1 MAAPNKSRTMPR
13 SMVGPMQIPAV
24 RFAPALSVYSN
35 SISGEPPAAV
45 TSRAARSLLLMPP
58 VPRLLRL
65 GPAISAIE
73 LSMFGTVVSTFAA
86 GLVRG
91 SES

>member
-1 MAAPNKSRTMPR
+1 MPLTIKTD
-13 SMVGPMQIPAV
+13 S
-24 RFAPALSVYSN
+24 
-35 SISGEPPAAV
+35 PAAV
-45 TSRAARSLLLMPP
+45 TSRAARNLLRIPP

-73 LSMFGTVVSTFAA
+73 LSMFGTVVSTFAE